1 MTQDYTWL
9 LKELLQYK
17 AELSQGLNELA
28 GNGTPEE
35 QAVRRMYAHIEQMR
49 TEAEAKA
56 YKRGYAAGNA
66 TKNYH
71 SNVRVSETT
80 IEAIIIEVEKRMTS
94 KSQEEGNA

>member
-35 QAVRRMYAHIEQMR
+35 QAVRRMYAHIEQMT
-49 TEAEAKA
+49 TEAYKKGYEHCLIGKA
-56 YKRGYAAGNA
+56 PQL
-66 TKNYH
+66 
-71 SNVRVSETT
+71 
-80 IEAIIIEVEKRMTS
+80 